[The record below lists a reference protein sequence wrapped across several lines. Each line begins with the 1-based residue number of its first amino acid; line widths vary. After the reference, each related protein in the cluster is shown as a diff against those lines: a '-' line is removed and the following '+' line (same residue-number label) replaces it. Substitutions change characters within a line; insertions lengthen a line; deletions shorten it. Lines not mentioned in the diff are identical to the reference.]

1 MTTADDLRKSAAAH
15 EAVAAESWERSDTDG
30 FLSQWASG
38 LSAARDRLQADIED
52 AGGLHRFPALFDL
65 DGRYVPARVI
75 EPRQYGWGKRWM
87 VLDQQGR
94 STGTFLPYHPVR
106 RNTLARKGYVE
117 GWVMRPAEAFTNG
130 TGHGLSGR
138 AWTDVRPTDKPTDP
152 PAAILSVDRW
162 ADEES
167 EVQS

>member
-1 MTTADDLRKSAAAH
+1 MTTADDLRASAARH
-15 EAVAAESWERSDTDG
+15 EQEREASFQRSDTDG

-38 LSAARDRLQADIED
+38 LSAARDRLQADIVE

-65 DGRYVPARVI
+65 DGRYIPARVI
-75 EPRQYGWGKRWM
+75 EGQWGKRWM
-87 VLDQQGR
+87 VLNDQGR

-130 TGHGLSGR
+130 TGYGLSGR